1 MVSAIGG
8 NLQISIS
15 LPARPIGAAG
25 PELSLRPAGVG
36 NPVPVQTLKG
46 PETRL

>member
-25 PELSLRPAGVG
+25 PELSFAASGVG
-36 NPVPVQTLKG
+36 NSLPVQTLKG